1 MGSEKHNR
9 AKCLDDCCH
18 IGSREDS
25 KKFYNTYKEV
35 SEECGV
41 RLAPSDDPDKCFGP
55 STAGTILGVL
65 YNTEEWWWIVVQGK
79 WTNIDIVI
87 HCGTLHSIKILFPCV
102 QDGREVSWYT
112 WQHLMGRKEEE

>member
-25 KKFYNTYKEV
+25 RKFYNTYKEV

-55 STAGTILGVL
+55 STAGTILGS
-65 YNTEEWWWIVVQGK
+65 
-79 WTNIDIVI
+79 
-87 HCGTLHSIKILFPCV
+87 SIMLKNGGGFLFKGNGQILI
-102 QDGREVSWYT
+102 
-112 WQHLMGRKEEE
+112 